1 MNFGKFEGDSHILH
15 CYLKAKY
22 LCFTNFFSAL
32 TVRYLT
38 RRFIG
43 DYETEHG
50 MYIDQFPSFAYEKYF
65 QSLSM
70 SKLKK
75 KNSILIKHKIQQLII
90 SIFF

>member
-1 MNFGKFEGDSHILH
+1 VILIY
-15 CYLKAKY
+15 CITISKQNIYVSQ
-22 LCFTNFFSAL
+22 FFFSAL

-75 KNSILIKHKIQQLII
+75 II
-90 SIFF
+90 FNINKTQNTTIDNIYIF

>member
-1 MNFGKFEGDSHILH
+1 MFHN
-15 CYLKAKY
+15 C
-22 LCFTNFFSAL
+22 FFSAL

-50 MYIDQFPSFAYEKYF
+50 MYIDQFPSFVYEKYF

-75 KNSILIKHKIQQLII
+75 II
-90 SIFF
+90 FNINKTQNTTIDNIYIFLTLSCYM